1 MPASSLDPR
10 MNHLRDQLAG
20 CQQTHLL
27 TFWPMLSEA
36 QRTELLGDLEQINLE
51 ALPNLT
57 KLVRGES
64 QAVAGRDRLEPP
76 VVIKKS
82 HASISA
88 RTAGEDLLRAGRVA
102 ALMVAGGQGTRL
114 GFNGPKG
121 AFPISPV
128 KDKTLFQLFAEAIA
142 GASRRYGKPV
152 PWYIMTSPANDA
164 DTRNFFA
171 SHDRFGLAS
180 DQIVFFQQGVMPAFD
195 RQGRILLDQP
205 HRVALSPD
213 GHGGSL
219 LAMARAGVLA
229 DMARRGVEHISYFQ
243 VDNPLVNCIDPLF
256 LGLHAESG
264 SEMSSKTLPKADDL
278 ERVGNFVMA
287 DGKLTVVEYS
297 DFPEALARARNA
309 DGTRRFDAANIAVH
323 ALTRSFVERLT
334 ADASRFALP
343 WHRAEK
349 KVPFV
354 DLQSGKRVEP
364 ASPNAVK
371 LEAFVFDALPLAS
384 KTLLMETAR
393 EEEFSPVKNAEG
405 VDSAATARRDMSRRA
420 ARWLTAA
427 GVSIAHGPDGEPAG
441 VYEISPL
448 AATEEAHVREAA
460 GRLSGES
467 LKAGCVYIE

>member
-1 MPASSLDPR
+1 MSQ
-10 MNHLRDQLAG
+10 LRDRLAS
-20 CQQTHLL
+20 CDQAHLL
-27 TFWPMLSEA
+27 TFWPTLSGA
-36 QRTELLGDLEQINLE
+36 QRAELIADLEQLTLE
-51 ALPNLT
+51 AVPNLA
-57 KLVRGES
+57 KLVRGE
-64 QAVAGRDRLEPP
+64 AHADGGHGRLEPP
-76 VVIKKS
+76 VVVKKS
-82 HASISA
+82 QASQSA
-88 RTAGEDLLRAGRVA
+88 RARGEELLKAGRVA

-114 GFNGPKG
+114 GFAGPKG

-142 GASRRYGKPV
+142 GAGRRYGKAV

-164 DTRNFFA
+164 ETREFFVR
-171 SHDRFGLAS
+171 HGRFGLAA

-195 RQGRILLDQP
+195 RQGRILLDEP

-219 LAMARAGVLA
+219 LAMARAGVLT
-229 DMARRGVEHISYFQ
+229 DMARRGIEHISYFQ

-256 LGLHAESG
+256 LGLHAETG
-264 SEMSSKTLPKADDL
+264 AEMSGKTLPKADDL

-297 DFPEALARARNA
+297 DFPESLARARNA
-309 DGTRRFDAANIAVH
+309 DGTRRFDAGNIAVH
-323 ALTRSFVERLT
+323 ALTRGFIERLT

-343 WHRAEK
+343 WHRADK

-354 DLQSGKRVEP
+354 DLQTGRRVEP
-364 ASPNAVK
+364 SAPNAVK

-384 KTLLMETAR
+384 RTLLLETER

-420 ARWLTAA
+420 ARWLAAA
-427 GVSIAHGPDGEPAG
+427 GLPIARGSDGEPAG

-448 AATEEAHVREAA
+448 VATEAAHVREAA

-467 LKAGCVYIE
+467 LKTGHVYID